1 MFGNVE
7 HFGATLPGPGYKNWQ
22 ALLMETALTAVPL
35 SVILGTAS
43 AAQNVGALGV
53 GGYTAPAGLSSA
65 PVTGALINSA
75 PSFAQALVSGDW
87 TAYWV
92 YVAGPLLGAAITV
105 GCACRGRGGDPISHA
120 AGSGVLTP
128 GRAEEKAK
136 LAQEIDAGPVVP
148 RGLHQTSTNTDS
160 KPKTASSCL

>member
-1 MFGNVE
+1 
-7 HFGATLPGPGYKNWQ
+7 
-22 ALLMETALTAVPL
+22 METALTAVPV
-35 SVILGTAS
+35 SVIVGTAS

-75 PSFAQALVSGDW
+75 LPFAQALVSGDW

-105 GCACRGRGGDPISHA
+105 GCALPRPRRRPD
-120 AGSGVLTP
+120 L
-128 GRAEEKAK
+128 
-136 LAQEIDAGPVVP
+136 P
-148 RGLHQTSTNTDS
+148 RGELRRAHAGTSGGECKARPGDRRGDGSPARPRADEHQHGLET
-160 KPKTASSCL
+160 

>member
-1 MFGNVE
+1 MPVPAGMFGNVE
-7 HFGATLPGPGYKNWQ
+7 QLGATLPGPGYKNWQ

-53 GGYTAPAGLSSA
+53 GGYTTPAGLSSA

-75 PSFAQALVSGDW
+75 SSFAQALVGGDW
-87 TAYWV
+87 TAYRV

-105 GCACRGRGGDPISHA
+105 GCACRGPRRRPDLPRGGLRRAHA
-120 AGSGVLTP
+120 GTSGGECNARP
-128 GRAEEKAK
+128 G
-136 LAQEIDAGPVVP
+136 D
-148 RGLHQTSTNTDS
+148 
-160 KPKTASSCL
+160 

>member
-1 MFGNVE
+1 
-7 HFGATLPGPGYKNWQ
+7 
-22 ALLMETALTAVPL
+22 METALTAVPL

-75 PSFAQALVSGDW
+75 PSFAPALVSGDW
-87 TAYWV
+87 MAYWV

-105 GCACRGRGGDPISHA
+105 GCAWILRGRGGDPISHA
-120 AGSGVLTP
+120 ASSGVTL
-128 GRAEEKAK
+128 GRAEENAK
-136 LAQEIDAGPVVP
+136 LAQEIDAGTVVP
-148 RGLHQTSTNTDS
+148 RGLEQTSTNTDS
-160 KPKTASSCL
+160 NPKTANSCR